1 MTTSFFLQLQT
12 FYYLFFVFKSFFII
26 LIDEKSTPFGRD
38 KRESLY
44 QLIDLYTFFYLK
56 FIRNGEL
63 LDENNWINA
72 MESSIYRAWSG
83 YAFELVCLCHVAQ
96 IKLGLSI
103 AGMVTQAASWR
114 GKNRDKSTQID
125 LLIDRRDHVIN
136 LCEIKFSQQKFT
148 ITKEY
153 AAQLERKIAIFK
165 ADTAT
170 KKAVWLTMLTTFGLH
185 ENEYSRRLVQKSLTM
200 DVLFN

>member
-1 MTTSFFLQLQT
+1 M
-12 FYYLFFVFKSFFII
+12 INE
-26 LIDEKSTPFGRD
+26 LINHKGGLHNRLTARIRLEPFTLKEAEVVLKD
-38 KRESLY
+38 KNS
-44 QLIDLYTFFYLK
+44 
-56 FIRNGEL
+56 
-63 LDENNWINA
+63 A
-72 MESSIYRAWSG
+72 
-83 YAFELVCLCHVAQ
+83 
-96 IKLGLSI
+96 
-103 AGMVTQAASWR
+103 
-114 GKNRDKSTQID
+114 
-125 LLIDRRDHVIN
+125 IDRRDHVIN